1 MKKFSFVL
9 AAVAVTGLT
18 VTAYALPETTL
29 FFDIRDNSAG
39 VQSITTP
46 ANPFLIGQGD
56 FPNDGGAGGG
66 KGNGQVLRLMPTI
79 SNNLHLHASAPAG
92 TNYYPNFD
100 ADNNAATGSLNLYA
114 DVGDDAGAVG
124 AGDVISSIGVD
135 IGITAPATTG
145 VRYSIASSAWSWTI
159 TDPSSPVNYGF
170 SSGTAVN
177 GGIGGHTGLKYV
189 KVPVDGAS
197 LYATAGGLTPGS
209 LTRIGRL
216 AVTAAPRTCNFTGA
230 NTHANESTYNV
241 FLSVNNLLITRTF
254 SNVVADTEERV
265 SFGYFGGAVDA
276 DVSGNTVGGAGN
288 RDAIIQVR
296 MKNDANGSGN
306 VTTADITFAGNG
318 FTPSQSA
325 GAGITQLQRYLH
337 DRNNSG
343 TVTTADIA
351 GFTASQASPCP

>member
-1 MKKFSFVL
+1 MRKISFVL

-18 VTAYALPETTL
+18 VAAKAAPETTL

-39 VQSITTP
+39 AQSITTP
-46 ANPFLIGQGD
+46 ASPFTNGQGD

-66 KGNGQVLRLMPTI
+66 KGNGQVLRLCPVI
-79 SNNLHLHASAPAG
+79 SSGLQASAG
-92 TNYYPNFD
+92 NFGYPNFD
-100 ADNNAATGSLNLYA
+100 ADNNAATGSLNLFA

-124 AGDVISSIGVD
+124 AGDVISSIGID

-145 VRYSIASSAWSWTI
+145 SRYTIGGSTWSWTI

-177 GGIGGHTGLKYV
+177 GGVGGHTGLKYV

-216 AVTAAPRTCNFTGA
+216 AVTAGARTCSFTGA
-230 NTHANESTYNV
+230 NVHANESTYNV

-296 MKNDANGSGN
+296 MKNDSNGSGS
-306 VTTADITFAGNG
+306 VTTADISVASTG
-318 FTPSQSA
+318 FVASQTA
-325 GAGITQLQRYLH
+325 GAGVNQLQRYLH

-343 TVTTADIA
+343 TVTTADIP
-351 GFTASQASPCP
+351 GFTAYQTAPCP